1 MAGFTKDACVSLL
14 LGQVWYEQLT
24 DKSKLYLK
32 QLNKEIVQG
41 VSKYDIQERVHLNT
55 DRSVC
60 DFKVKQRHRACRL
73 WKWPGLMLGE
83 ESFLIFISFAESC
96 LSDYRSLQRSS
107 PGLRVNS
114 TYWY

>member
-41 VSKYDIQERVHLNT
+41 VSKNDIQ
-55 DRSVC
+55 
-60 DFKVKQRHRACRL
+60 
-73 WKWPGLMLGE
+73 
-83 ESFLIFISFAESC
+83 
-96 LSDYRSLQRSS
+96 
-107 PGLRVNS
+107 
-114 TYWY
+114 